1 MDGGISLGRV
11 AGFPVSA
18 HWSVLVILLLF
29 SWSLATT
36 LPATAPGHAT
46 STYWLAGLAGAA
58 MLIGCL
64 LAHELT
70 HAIVARRAGVEVKEV
85 RLWLFGGIARLGSE
99 AGDPRADFRI
109 AASGPAVSLG
119 LAALFAIT
127 AAVLQRLTGADLL
140 VATAWWLAAINVI
153 LGVFNLIPGAPLDG
167 GRILRAYLWRR
178 HGDRVRA
185 TVGAARAGRVVAYLL
200 IGLGLL
206 DFLAGSLV
214 GGIWMV
220 FIGWFLYVAAREE
233 ELHAVT
239 GEALA
244 GVSVGQVMTPNP
256 HTTPGWIT
264 VEDFI
269 TRYLLGD
276 RHSAYPVEAPNGS
289 ITGLVSLTELRR
301 VTPGDRNT
309 TLVCDVAVPLEQVP
323 TAGPD
328 EPITSL
334 LERLAGTAA
343 RRALVVDSGRVVGII
358 TSNDITRLID
368 VRRLIQPAAER

>member
-46 STYWLAGLAGAA
+46 STYWSAGLGGAA
-58 MLIGCL
+58 ILIGCL

-70 HAIVARRAGVEVKEV
+70 HALVARRAGVEVKEV

-99 AGDPRADFRI
+99 ADDPRADFRI

-119 LAALFAIT
+119 LAALFAIA
-127 AAVLQRLTGADLL
+127 AAVLQRLGEADLL
-140 VATAWWLAAINVI
+140 AATAWWLAAINVI

-233 ELHAVT
+233 EIHALT
-239 GEALA
+239 GQALA
-244 GVSVGQVMTPNP
+244 GVSVGQVMTPRP
-256 HTTPGWIT
+256 HTTPGWIS

-276 RHSAYPVEAPNGS
+276 RHSAYPVEAPDGS

-301 VTPGDRNT
+301 VAPRDRNS
-309 TLVCDVAVPLEQVP
+309 TLVRDVAVPLEQVP

-343 RRALVVDSGRVVGII
+343 RRALVIDSGGVVGII